1 MNIISERN
9 LFINTS
15 SVPVGNG
22 RDVSINLPQG
32 YADCAFGEQMRMTLS
47 TFLMEK
53 KFYDVNE
60 TNNTFF
66 LVAYTTDA
74 NLTDMIS
81 IPIVIPKGN
90 YKSFGGRQDY
100 GQEVTAGTAPP
111 AWAVNTTRVRSWY
124 NTRGLGYQ
132 LLLKIEAALG
142 LEWNGTKY
150 IDNPAGTGVY
160 KVVKDTLTTRD
171 LVIIKHDAVSGRWT
185 ITIDIASAI
194 TDTAIESRITSKT
207 YKLNFYSFE
216 LANYSN
222 FDNAIGKIIGNNL
235 YGAFVDTHEL
245 LGGCSVQRNND
256 LAPATLTQ
264 LESVTALFDSVNTT
278 PNVYTGQGSFQAS
291 LKTLEAVYV
300 RTNLS
305 STNFQ
310 TASFDSGND
319 LYPFVISSDILA
331 KIPVYAGT
339 VATSSETNYPA
350 YLENAQV
357 PLADNN
363 PEGLPSALAGTNN
376 VQYGYND
383 ETFPAEYISF
393 IDQGGHTF
401 SMMLNTNHV
410 SQIRMFLTDDKGR
423 LIPWESDGQKACN
436 EMYFTATLKVTITK
450 PL

>member
-1 MNIISERN
+1 MNVIAERN

-15 SVPVGNG
+15 TVPVGSG

-60 TNNTFF
+60 TNNIFF
-66 LVAYTTDA
+66 LVAYTTDP
-74 NLTDMIS
+74 NLADMIS
-81 IPIVIPKGN
+81 TPIVIPKGN
-90 YKSFGGRQDY
+90 YKSFGGRQQY
-100 GQEVTAGTAPP
+100 GQDVASPAAGANGTI
-111 AWAVNTTRVRSWY
+111 VRNWY

-132 LLLKIEAALG
+132 ILLQIEAALG
-142 LEWNGTKY
+142 LKWDGEKY

-160 KVVKDTLTTRD
+160 KVVKNTLTTRD
-171 LVIIKHDAVSGRWT
+171 LVVVEHDAVTGLWS
-185 ITIDIASAI
+185 IDININSQMGVGA
-194 TDTAIESRITSKT
+194 AIESRVTGKT
-207 YKLNFYSFE
+207 YNLNLYSFE

-222 FDNAIGKIIGNNL
+222 SDNAIGKIIGSNL
-235 YGAFVDTHEL
+235 AGAFVDTHEL
-245 LGGCSVQRNND
+245 LGGCSVQSNND
-256 LAPATLTQ
+256 PGPPTLTQ
-264 LESVTALFDSVNTT
+264 LEQITALFDA
-278 PNVYTGQGSFQAS
+278 PNRNNPNNLAAQGYFQAS
-291 LKTLEAVYV
+291 LKTLEAIYV

-305 STNFQ
+305 SSNFQ

-331 KIPVYAGT
+331 KIPIYTGT

-350 YLENAQV
+350 YLENEQTSPDIAPV
-357 PLADNN
+357 
-363 PEGLPSALAGTNN
+363 GTNN

-423 LIPWESDGQKACN
+423 LLPWESDGQKKCN
-436 EMYFTATLKVTITK
+436 QMYFTATLKVTITK

>member
-60 TNNTFF
+60 TNNIFF
-66 LVAYTTDA
+66 LVAVKEGGTTLADI
-74 NLTDMIS
+74 IS
-81 IPIVIPKGN
+81 KPIVIQSGN
-90 YKSFGGRQDY
+90 YKSFGGQQTY
-100 GQEVTAGTAPP
+100 GTGEATPNDTAK
-111 AWAVNTTRVRSWY
+111 WY
-124 NTRGLGYQ
+124 NNRGIGYQ
-132 LLLKIEAALG
+132 LVTQIEKALG
-142 LEWNGTKY
+142 VTWDESNSRYDRNADGIY
-150 IDNPAGTGVY
+150 PGTGNTASTARNIVT
-160 KVVKDTLTTRD
+160 VT
-171 LVIIKHDAVSGRWT
+171 HGSVSGQWT
-185 ITIDIASAI
+185 IVIDATVLVASPVAI
-194 TDTAIESRITSKT
+194 N
-207 YKLNFYSFE
+207 YNFKLFSFE
-216 LANYSN
+216 LSQGANN
-222 FDNAIGKIIGNNL
+222 TIVQTITNGKGI
-235 YGAFVDTHEL
+235 FVDTHEL
-245 LGGCSVQRNND
+245 LGGCSVSKINN
-256 LAPATLTQ
+256 LQEPAAFSDINLLTQ
-264 LESVTALFDSVNTT
+264 MFTPSAESNNKGT
-278 PNVYTGQGSFQAS
+278 YTGHFQAS

-305 STNFQ
+305 SSNYQ

-331 KIPVYAGT
+331 KIPIYTST
-339 VATSSETNYPA
+339 VATSSETNYPL
-350 YLENAQV
+350 YSKSDPIQTL
-357 PLADNN
+357 
-363 PEGLPSALAGTNN
+363 N

-423 LIPWESDGQKACN
+423 LIPWESNGQETCN